1 MTFQNS
7 DFEAV
12 ATFNKRGWS
21 RYAEKMVS
29 TFIIE
34 PSYPKG
40 KPDELEGVVIDR
52 SLGQPI

>member
-29 TFIIE
+29 TFIKYWPEEVKI
-34 PSYPKG
+34 
-40 KPDELEGVVIDR
+40 V
-52 SLGQPI
+52 